1 MPTYKKYGFSWAVK
15 TPSAIKKKHNKE
27 KNLKGLLLNFGPQHP
42 ASHGIL
48 KLSLQLVGE
57 NIRAINA
64 DFGYLH
70 RGTEKLEEERTAQQ
84 SLPYYDR
91 FDYVANLFQEYS
103 FCLAVEALAK
113 PINLV
118 SMPIRVARDVF
129 KELSRILNHLL
140 TVGASSLDVGAMGPM
155 FWAFEEREL
164 IFELFEEV
172 SGGRMHT
179 NMFLPF
185 VFDLDSLTDRF
196 FFEISLFLTR
206 CSRSLAGAFLAL
218 LNNRIFKSRLSF
230 VGQIRPL
237 KARRYGIT
245 GVLGRSTGRFIGS
258 LENKYLDS
266 GSTLY
271 TSVRFFLGK
280 RGDNLDRLLIRI
292 KEMVE
297 SFRVL
302 TQLISLLRPKVTSW
316 SKATLPPLSSTT
328 KLVKNIKLELSGF
341 SKSPNKHSLVFLQI
355 KKLQAMGGLFQKF
368 RVFFMGSSNLLKVHA
383 RNNLSSSLKTSLTP
397 GRGKFATMEAVIE
410 HFGYVSEGFILNPG
424 FTYQRVDSPKGEVG
438 VFLVGSGSAQPAR
451 VKLRSP
457 VAHNLDLI
465 PFVCKGLFVADF
477 ISTFCSLDVVLG
489 EIDK

>member
-1 MPTYKKYGFSWAVK
+1 MSFFFKSCFSWAVK
-15 TPSAIKKKHNKE
+15 PSVSLGKKSNNNR
-27 KNLKGLLLNFGPQHP
+27 NLKGLLLNFGPQHP

-57 NIRAINA
+57 NIRSVNA

-113 PINLV
+113 PTNLV
-118 SMPIRVARDVF
+118 AMPVRLARDIF

-140 TVGASSLDVGAMGPM
+140 TVGASSLDMGAMGPM

-185 VFDLDSLTDRF
+185 AFDLDSLTDRF

-218 LNNRIFKSRLSF
+218 LNNRVFKSRLSF
-230 VGQIRPL
+230 VGQLRPL

-258 LENKYLDS
+258 QDNKFLDS
-266 GSTLY
+266 GAALY
-271 TSVRFFLGK
+271 SSIRFFLGK

-302 TQLISLLRPKVTSW
+302 TQLVSLLRPSPTPWSSKKHIKSSW
-316 SKATLPPLSSTT
+316 LTNPSFANLSISGFKSTPSLSNLLRNLYIKKTLPKPSRVKLLKFFIFSFAGLLKKTFKASSPSLKATLNPL
-328 KLVKNIKLELSGF
+328 
-341 SKSPNKHSLVFLQI
+341 
-355 KKLQAMGGLFQKF
+355 
-368 RVFFMGSSNLLKVHA
+368 
-383 RNNLSSSLKTSLTP
+383 
-397 GRGKFATMEAVIE
+397 RGKFATMEAVIE
-410 HFGYVSEGFILNPG
+410 HFGYVSEGFLLNPG
-424 FTYQRVDSPKGEVG
+424 FTYQKVDSPKGEVG
-438 VFLVGSGSAQPAR
+438 VFLVGSGSAQPSR

-465 PFVCKGLFVADF
+465 PFICRGLFIADF